1 MFFKKGSRGDGSLL
15 QSSFT
20 ASLVVAVRR
29 RKKEIIQARIRHDER
44 EVYVD
49 LEEYFFTMSSTDAP
63 LEDLVCDNPTSFDDM
78 YFENE
83 KLERALW
90 KLTERDRYV
99 LFAKAMAE
107 RSFEELAAELGISYK
122 GITSAYARAIKKL
135 KKEMEDAD
143 K

>member
-1 MFFKKGSRGDGSLL
+1 MFFKKGGQGDSLL
-15 QSSFT
+15 QSQFT
-20 ASLVVAVRR
+20 AYLVVAVRR
-29 RKKEIIQARIRHDER
+29 KKKDIIQARIRRANKETD
-44 EVYVD
+44 VD
-49 LEEYFFTMSSTDAP
+49 MEEYFFARSSTEAS
-63 LEDLVCDNPTSFDDM
+63 LEDLICDQPLSIEDM

-99 LFAKAMAE
+99 LFAKVMAE
-107 RSFEELAAELGISYK
+107 RSFEELAAEFGISYK
-122 GITSAYARAIKKL
+122 GITSVYARAIRKL

>member
-1 MFFKKGSRGDGSLL
+1 MFFKKGSKGDGSLL

-20 ASLVVAVRR
+20 AYLVVAVRR

-49 LEEYFFTMSSTDAP
+49 LEECFFTMSGTDAS
-63 LEDLVCDNPTSFDDM
+63 LEDLICDNPTSFDDM
-78 YFENE
+78 YFENKE
-83 KLERALW
+83 LERALW
-90 KLTERDRYV
+90 TLTERDRYV
-99 LFAKAMAE
+99 LFAKAMAD

-122 GITSAYARAIKKL
+122 GITAAYARAIRKL